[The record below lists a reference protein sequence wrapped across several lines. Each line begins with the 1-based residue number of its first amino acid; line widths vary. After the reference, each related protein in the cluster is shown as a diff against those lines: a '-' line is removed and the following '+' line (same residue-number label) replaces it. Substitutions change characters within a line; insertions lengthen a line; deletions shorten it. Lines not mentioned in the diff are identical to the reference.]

1 MMYQDMGEILKDRQV
16 GEWKL
21 EHFQIKPGDLYAFKN
36 GIDPGNYV
44 RLRHNGRIMM
54 SDTDMEHR
62 TNMDFCVQANGDVL
76 IGGLG
81 IGLIILAIQDNPE
94 VRSITVVEKSQEV
107 IDMVATQL
115 PLNEKVKIIQA
126 DVFFWKPQRGAQY
139 DTIYMDIWPWLDDRT
154 YQEEMLP
161 LKRKFA
167 HYLKPKTVSPN
178 RFNRCWAE
186 RQAKT
191 GSALR

>member
-1 MMYQDMGEILKDRQV
+1 MYQNMGEILKDKQV

-36 GIDPGNYV
+36 GIAPGNYV
-44 RLRHNGRIMM
+44 RLCHNGQIVM
-54 SDTDMEHR
+54 SNTHMER
-62 TNMDFCVQANGDVL
+62 WTNMNFCTHAHGDVL

-94 VRSITVVEKSQEV
+94 VHSITVIEKNQEV

-126 DVFFWKPQRGAQY
+126 DVFLWKPQRGVQY
-139 DTIYMDIWPWLDDRT
+139 DTIYMDIWPWLDSHT

-167 HYLKPKTVSPN
+167 HYLKPKAVNPN

-191 GSALR
+191 GSALC

>member
-1 MMYQDMGEILKDRQV
+1 MDG
-16 GEWKL
+16 G
-21 EHFQIKPGDLYAFKN
+21 G
-36 GIDPGNYV
+36 GC
-44 RLRHNGRIMM
+44 
-54 SDTDMEHR
+54 SDGVIRVDE
-62 TNMDFCVQANGDVL
+62 
-76 IGGLG
+76 GGLG
-81 IGLIILAIQDNPE
+81 IGLIIMAIQDKPE
-94 VRSITVVEKSQEV
+94 VHSITVVEKSQEV
-107 IDMVATQL
+107 IDMIATQL

-126 DVFFWKPQRGAQY
+126 DVFCWKPERGVRY

-161 LKRKFA
+161 LKRKSA
-167 HYLKPKTVSPN
+167 HYLKPKVVSPN